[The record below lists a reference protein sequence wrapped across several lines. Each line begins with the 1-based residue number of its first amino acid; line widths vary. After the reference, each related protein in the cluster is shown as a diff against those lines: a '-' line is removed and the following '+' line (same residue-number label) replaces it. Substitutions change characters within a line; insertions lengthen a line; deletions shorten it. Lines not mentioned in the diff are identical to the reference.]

1 MGPQPKKLE
10 NAKVK
15 LANII
20 PREAAEVSRPSGIQ
34 LITPRSI
41 RVTPFI
47 VLSPRNDKKTD
58 KETWSEIYHAH
69 GQLSIDP
76 HRAWTAEI

>member
-1 MGPQPKKLE
+1 MDTPAKE
-10 NAKVK
+10 ARNAAK

-47 VLSPRNDKKTD
+47 VAVS
-58 KETWSEIYHAH
+58 
-69 GQLSIDP
+69 
-76 HRAWTAEI
+76 